1 MAKLLALWEKMEPFY
16 EKVLLNWFFYVYV
29 LVLVFVLLRF
39 LPWALRQA
47 YDHYTEK
54 KRVYMQITMPREE
67 SSKDKETA
75 TEKDF
80 REKIAIMEQLYR
92 ALHEI
97 RELNVWNQI
106 MVWFFGRDTVSF
118 ELHAKQQDIT
128 LFASIHPYYSE
139 ILEKQITS
147 YYPTA
152 DVQYGK
158 PEGLQSKEAK
168 TKNMIKGYYLY
179 LKQLNW
185 YPLKTYK
192 TIENDSLNDF
202 TNVLSKLEENERA
215 IVQIM
220 FRPASAKWQKEA
232 RAFARAMFKNEKPKG
247 GIFRKVF
254 GIFGW
259 FFQATVFGY
268 EAAEKG
274 KPPPGSGS
282 GDSYVRMLQTDRS
295 WRRELEKKPIK

>member
-1 MAKLLALWEKMEPFY
+1 M
-16 EKVLLNWFFYVYV
+16 LLNWFFYVYV
-29 LVLVFVLLRF
+29 LFLVFVLLRF

-128 LFASIHPYYSE
+128 LFASIHPYYSKSSRSKS
-139 ILEKQITS
+139 L
-147 YYPTA
+147 PTIPLRMFSM
-152 DVQYGK
+152 GS
-158 PEGLQSKEAK
+158 PEGLQSKAK

-220 FRPASAKWQKEA
+220 FRPGKCQMAKEA
-232 RAFARAMFKNEKPKG
+232 RAFARA
-247 GIFRKVF
+247 I
-254 GIFGW
+254 
-259 FFQATVFGY
+259 
-268 EAAEKG
+268 
-274 KPPPGSGS
+274 
-282 GDSYVRMLQTDRS
+282 
-295 WRRELEKKPIK
+295 